1 VRAEREG
8 KATPGRRPKVTLAR
22 GAKAE
27 PAGSAPTL
35 AAIRAEILKLGDP
48 VRGTHSQRFFKTGPG
63 QYGEGDKFLGLTV
76 PEMRGIVRKY
86 RDLDDTA
93 VHEMLLSPWHEE
105 RLVALLLMV
114 DGYDRGDD
122 ARRAH
127 IHHAYLANTAQ
138 INNWD
143 LVDASAGDIVGQHL
157 EAGDVTLLERLA
169 RSKKL
174 WERRIAIVST
184 FYFIKHNEFRPTLK
198 IATLLLGDSQDLIH
212 KATGWM
218 LREVGK
224 RDRTALDRFL
234 KKHYKRM
241 PRTMLRYAI
250 ERHPERVR
258 KQYLAGTI

>member
-1 VRAEREG
+1 MKASRSGTKRAL
-8 KATPGRRPKVTLAR
+8 KSPTAPK
-22 GAKAE
+22 AKAAN
-27 PAGSAPTL
+27 PSLTL
-35 AAIRAEILKLGDP
+35 AALRADLHELADP
-48 VRGTHSQRFFKTGPG
+48 EGGEHSQRFFKTGPG

-76 PEMRGIVRKY
+76 PEMRGLARKY
-86 RDLDDTA
+86 RDIDDAATL
-93 VHEMLLSPWHEE
+93 ELLASSWHEE
-105 RLVALLLMV
+105 RLVALILLV
-114 DGYDRGDD
+114 EGYGRGDE
-122 ARRAH
+122 ARRKR
-127 IHHAYLANTAQ
+127 IHRAYLANTRH

-157 EAGDVTLLERLA
+157 EAGDITLLERLA
-169 RSKKL
+169 RSESL

-184 FYFIKHNEFRPTLK
+184 FYFIKRNEFRPTLK
-198 IATLLLGDSQDLIH
+198 IATLLLGDSEDLIH

-250 ERHPERVR
+250 ERHPEQIR

>member
-1 VRAEREG
+1 MKTARGGKAKPPREAQAKAVRA
-8 KATPGRRPKVTLAR
+8 
-22 GAKAE
+22 
-27 PAGSAPTL
+27 APTL
-35 AAIRAEILKLGDP
+35 AAIRAELHELGNP
-48 VRGTHSQRFFKTGPG
+48 VRGAHSQRFFKTGPG

-86 RDLDDTA
+86 RELNDGAVLD
-93 VHEMLLSPWHEE
+93 LLSSSWHEE

-114 DGYDRGDD
+114 GAYERGDYP
-122 ARRAH
+122 RRAH
-127 IHHAYLANTAQ
+127 IHRTYLANTAR

-143 LVDASAGDIVGQHL
+143 LVDATAGDIVGQHL
-157 EAGDVTLLERLA
+157 EAGDIALLERLA
-169 RSKKL
+169 RSDNL
-174 WERRIAIVST
+174 WERRIGIVST
-184 FYFIKHNEFRPTLK
+184 FHFIKRNELRPTLK

-224 RDRTALDRFL
+224 RDRKVLDRFL

-250 ERHPERVR
+250 ERHPQRVR
-258 KQYLAGTI
+258 KQYLTGTI

>member
-1 VRAEREG
+1 V
-8 KATPGRRPKVTLAR
+8 KAAR
-22 GAKAE
+22 DGNAK
-27 PAGSAPTL
+27 PAGATPTL
-35 AAIRAEILKLGDP
+35 AAIRAELHKLGNP
-48 VRGTHSQRFFKTGPG
+48 ARGVHSQRFFKTGPG

-76 PEMRGIVRKY
+76 PEMRAIVRKY
-86 RDLDDTA
+86 RGLDDAA
-93 VHEMLLSPWHEE
+93 VLELLSSPWHEE

-114 DGYDRGDD
+114 DAYDRGDD
-122 ARRAH
+122 PRRAR
-127 IHHAYLANTAQ
+127 IHRAYLANTAR

-157 EAGDVTLLERLA
+157 EAGDIKLLERLA
-169 RSKKL
+169 RSESL

-184 FYFIKHNEFRPTLK
+184 FHFIKRNEFRPTLK
-198 IATLLLGDSQDLIH
+198 IAALLLSDSQDLIH

-224 RDRTALDRFL
+224 RDRTALDHFL

>member
-1 VRAEREG
+1 VKGARA
-8 KATPGRRPKVTLAR
+8 AN
-22 GAKAE
+22 AK
-27 PAGSAPTL
+27 PAGIAPTL
-35 AAIRAEILKLGDP
+35 AAIRAELHELGNP
-48 VRGTHSQRFFKTGPG
+48 IRGAHSQRFFKTGPG

-86 RDLDDTA
+86 RELDDAA

-114 DGYDRGDD
+114 DAYDRGDD
-122 ARRAH
+122 PRRTH
-127 IHHAYLANTAQ
+127 IHRAYLANTTQ

-157 EAGDVTLLERLA
+157 EAGDITLLKRLA
-169 RSKKL
+169 RSESL

-184 FYFIKHNEFRPTLK
+184 FHFIKRNEFRPTLK
-198 IATLLLGDSQDLIH
+198 IATLLLADSQDLIH

-224 RDRTALDRFL
+224 RDRNVLDRFL

>member
-1 VRAEREG
+1 VKRARE
-8 KATPGRRPKVTLAR
+8 
-22 GAKAE
+22 AKAK
-27 PAGSAPTL
+27 PAREAPTL
-35 AAIRAEILKLGDP
+35 VGIRAELHKLGNP
-48 VRGTHSQRFFKTGPG
+48 ARGVHSQRFFKTGPG

-86 RDLDDTA
+86 RELDDAA
-93 VHEMLLSPWHEE
+93 VQKMLLSPWHEE

-114 DGYDRGDD
+114 EAYDRGDD
-122 ARRAH
+122 PRRAH
-127 IHHAYLANTAQ
+127 IHGAYLANTAR

-157 EAGDVTLLERLA
+157 EAGDIALLERLA
-169 RSKKL
+169 RSESL

-184 FYFIKHNEFRPTLK
+184 FHFIKRNEFRPTLK
-198 IATLLLGDSQDLIH
+198 IAALLLDDSQDLIH

-224 RDRTALDRFL
+224 RDRTVLDRFL

>member
-1 VRAEREG
+1 VKAARESKAKLDRAE
-8 KATPGRRPKVTLAR
+8 
-22 GAKAE
+22 
-27 PAGSAPTL
+27 PTL
-35 AAIRAEILKLGDP
+35 TAIRAELHKLGNP
-48 VRGTHSQRFFKTGPG
+48 VRGVHSQRFFKTGPG

-76 PEMRGIVRKY
+76 PEMRGIVRRY
-86 RDLDDTA
+86 RELDDAA
-93 VHEMLLSPWHEE
+93 VLELLSSPWHEE

-114 DGYDRGDD
+114 EAYDRGDD
-122 ARRAH
+122 PRRAH
-127 IHHAYLANTAQ
+127 IHSAYLANTAR

-143 LVDASAGDIVGQHL
+143 LVDASAGNIVGQHL
-157 EAGDVTLLERLA
+157 EARDIALLERLA
-169 RSKKL
+169 RSESL

-184 FYFIKHNEFRPTLK
+184 FHFIKRNAFRPTLK
-198 IATLLLGDSQDLIH
+198 IAAMLLGDSEDLIH

-234 KKHYKRM
+234 KKHYKRL

-258 KQYLAGTI
+258 KQYLAGAI

>member
-1 VRAEREG
+1 VTASRERT
-8 KATPGRRPKVTLAR
+8 APS
-22 GAKAE
+22 GAKAK
-27 PAGSAPTL
+27 PARTAPARVAPTL
-35 AAIRAEILKLGDP
+35 GAIRAELHGLGDP
-48 VRGTHSQRFFKTGPG
+48 IRGTHSQRFFKTGPG

-86 RDLDDTA
+86 RGLDDAA
-93 VHEMLLSPWHEE
+93 VLDLLSSPWHEE

-114 DGYDRGDD
+114 DAYYRGDD
-122 ARRAH
+122 QRRTY
-127 IHHAYLANTAQ
+127 IHRAYLANTAR

-157 EAGDVTLLERLA
+157 EAGDIALLERLA
-169 RSKKL
+169 RSESL

-184 FYFIKHNEFRPTLK
+184 FHFIKHNEFRPTLK
-198 IATLLLGDSQDLIH
+198 IATLLLGDAQDLIH

>member
-1 VRAEREG
+1 VKPARE
-8 KATPGRRPKVTLAR
+8 AKV
-22 GAKAE
+22 KS
-27 PAGSAPTL
+27 AGTAPTL
-35 AAIRAEILKLGDP
+35 AAIRAELHKLGNP
-48 VRGTHSQRFFKTGPG
+48 VRGVHSQRFFKTGPG

-86 RDLDDTA
+86 RELDDAA
-93 VHEMLLSPWHEE
+93 VLKLLSSSWHEE

-114 DGYDRGDD
+114 EAYDRGDD
-122 ARRAH
+122 PRRAH
-127 IHHAYLANTAQ
+127 IHRAYLANTAR

-157 EAGDVTLLERLA
+157 EAGDITLLERLA
-169 RSKKL
+169 RSESL

-184 FYFIKHNEFRPTLK
+184 FYFIKRDEFRPTLK
-198 IATLLLGDSQDLIH
+198 IATLLLGDSEDLIH

-224 RDRTALDRFL
+224 RDRAVLDRFL